1 MAQPSEA
8 GVSRSVRRVQAEAA
22 RSIVVL
28 PPSPTVLIATIGFAL
43 LVGVC
48 VAAGGVLAAAAVAL
62 VGSVLAW
69 AWVGLLDVPS
79 PRGVIGVVAG
89 TALGSAVLA
98 AFRLDEPLLRWVPVA
113 LALGLIGA
121 FAHQILRTDGRSRLT
136 FGLAGTV
143 SGVVVV
149 GAGVPWVGVAV
160 PTGGRWLAGMT
171 LLGVVVAVVAELAAR
186 WPRMVPFVVLLGAL
200 VAAGLAGLL
209 SGPVWS
215 AWLSGVSGAAD
226 TAGMAGAAGT
236 AGAAGVA
243 GSGVAA
249 GPLGAAVSPGLAMEL
264 SAGAALLGAVVSQSV
279 RRVMAS
285 APGVGTVRAE
295 LAVAAAAV
303 LMPAGAAYV
312 LLRIFVA

>member
-8 GVSRSVRRVQAEAA
+8 GVSRSVRRAQAEAA

-28 PPSPTVLIATIGFAL
+28 PPSPTVLTATIGFAL
-43 LVGVC
+43 LVAVC
-48 VAAGGVLAAAAVAL
+48 VAGGAVLAAAAVAL
-62 VGSVLAW
+62 LGSVLAW
-69 AWVGLLDVPS
+69 GWVGLLDVPS
-79 PRGVIGVVAG
+79 PRGVIGVVGG

-171 LLGVVVAVVAELAAR
+171 LLGVVVAVLAELAAR
-186 WPRMVPFVVLLGAL
+186 WPRMVPVVVLLGAL
-200 VAAGLAGLL
+200 VAAGLAGLV

-215 AWLSGVSGAAD
+215 AWLAGMSGAAG
-226 TAGMAGAAGT
+226 TAGT

-243 GSGVAA
+243 GLGAAA

-303 LMPAGAAYV
+303 LVPAGAAYV

>member
-8 GVSRSVRRVQAEAA
+8 GVSRSVRRAQAEAA

-28 PPSPTVLIATIGFAL
+28 PPSPTVLTATIGFAL
-43 LVGVC
+43 LVAVC
-48 VAAGGVLAAAAVAL
+48 VAGGAVLAAAAVAL
-62 VGSVLAW
+62 LGSVLAW
-69 AWVGLLDVPS
+69 GWVGLLDVPS
-79 PRGVIGVVAG
+79 PRGVIGVVGG

-186 WPRMVPFVVLLGAL
+186 WPRMVPFVVVLGAL

-215 AWLSGVSGAAD
+215 AWLAGMSGAAG
-226 TAGMAGAAGT
+226 TAGT

-243 GSGVAA
+243 GLGAAA

-264 SAGAALLGAVVSQSV
+264 SAGAALIGAVVSQSV

>member
-8 GVSRSVRRVQAEAA
+8 GVSRSVRRAQAEAA

-43 LVGVC
+43 LVAVC
-48 VAAGGVLAAAAVAL
+48 VAGGAVLAAAAVAL
-62 VGSVLAW
+62 LGSVLAW
-69 AWVGLLDVPS
+69 GWVGLLDVPS

-186 WPRMVPFVVLLGAL
+186 WPRMVPVVVLLGAL
-200 VAAGLAGLL
+200 VAAGLAGLV

-215 AWLSGVSGAAD
+215 AWLAGMSGAAD
-226 TAGMAGAAGT
+226 A

-249 GPLGAAVSPGLAMEL
+249 GPFGTAVSPGLAMEL
-264 SAGAALLGAVVSQSV
+264 SAGAALFGAVVSQSV

-303 LMPAGAAYV
+303 LVPAGAAYV